1 MVFVILGMGHAKEE
15 CKIMKQR
22 LDELSDGLERTAI
35 ELATVKGDLAT
46 TKDDLASA
54 KNDLTATKDV
64 LANTSDDLINT
75 KTELSTTKAELIA
88 INKKLE
94 TEVSILKTPP
104 FLHACGS
111 HYDYYYYYTDGPGII
126 PYTSLLY
133 SSTNM
138 EGGGLDINTGVFT
151 APQSGSY
158 TVTWS
163 TAAYIFH
170 VQIFLYKNGEKIQES
185 VTNSFEGGSS
195 ASYDQGKVILVIM
208 K

>member
-1 MVFVILGMGHAKEE
+1 MSTTKS
-15 CKIMKQR
+15 
-22 LDELSDGLERTAI
+22 ELSR
-35 ELATVKGDLAT
+35 
-46 TKDDLASA
+46 
-54 KNDLTATKDV
+54 
-64 LANTSDDLINT
+64 
-75 KTELSTTKAELIA
+75 TKAELIT

-94 TEVSILKTPP
+94 REVSILKTPP

-158 TVTWS
+158 TVTWN

-170 VQIFLYKNGEKIQES
+170 VQIFLYKNGEMIQES

-195 ASYDQGKVILVIM
+195 ASYDQGKVILVIIRLQNTRSLGGRTLVVYLDTGDTLSLYYNCCGGS
-208 K
+208 KIAYTTFCVSLSTVDII